1 VLLLRWLIRR
11 RRPRAF
17 CLLIAAVTV
26 SCAFA
31 SPAGVTDVP
40 NLQARSLPVHL
51 GAGYFTGIMWSR
63 SGWLV
68 AGFAANP
75 EAITGSTQ
83 EVWAFRANGRD
94 IHQISLPN
102 DPRCQKTEYA
112 APTSLADGR
121 PALVKTCDLPPERGP
136 VASYALVAYDLETGG
151 TQEILG
157 PQDKVNPGVFSFNP
171 GLDRA
176 IVGTGGDFC
185 STIAWLTREGPEP
198 IRISMG
204 SGSNSWRLDQAFER
218 SQQQDCTKLGRA
230 DLPSWS
236 PDGTQIA
243 FFASP
248 ESVGRSGQDRLLPPW
263 DLYLMDAH
271 KLKPHTVTGQVTGP
285 SAPAWSPDSHSIS
298 FSATVN
304 GTRGTWILDSRTG
317 RLRGF
322 TRIPAQDIGWSP
334 DGHQIAI
341 LHDKSSPSQYPPD
354 IEILLYDVSSLLK

>member
-1 VLLLRWLIRR
+1 MLLLRWLIRR

-157 PQDKVNPGVFSFNP
+157 PEDKVNPGVFSFNP

-271 KLKPHTVTGQVTGP
+271 KTKAAYGDWAGDWTECARMVAGQP
-285 SAPAWSPDSHSIS
+285 LD
-298 FSATVN
+298 
-304 GTRGTWILDSRTG
+304 ILQRNSQRYSRDLDP
-317 RLRGF
+317 RLAHR
-322 TRIPAQDIGWSP
+322 
-334 DGHQIAI
+334 
-341 LHDKSSPSQYPPD
+341 
-354 IEILLYDVSSLLK
+354 